1 MRHNE
6 RAASAPWIRTR
17 LRTAPGAATALA
29 VLVLVTAFLAAAFP
43 RAVDAYESK
52 GLRHD
57 ILTADAGRS
66 TLEVA
71 RPQPGLEL
79 PQAQRDA
86 EVRGP
91 ELARIGAGLLKTLP
105 APLRADAS
113 SVAYGVRTTKPAVAN
128 EPWLPRPEA
137 VPPQFSY
144 VAQSGLKEHAT
155 LASGAWPTTPR
166 EVTSDSREVQGAVT
180 EETAAEL
187 KVKVGATIELL
198 TAAQEPITVTITGIV
213 APRDPRGSYWS
224 ADPLLRTPSL
234 VPDPTS
240 PFPVHF
246 WTGTVLLAEDAGP
259 ALLSTAAEP
268 VLFWRIPPDPTGLTG
283 PDAARLTSVIASLE
297 SGPGLLKVREVA
309 GGTAMVATG
318 LGHIVEANARMRD
331 AISPVIAVAALGI
344 GSVAAVVLLM
354 TGALIAARRRSELA
368 LMRSRGGSLR
378 GIGGRLLAETAV
390 TVLPASALGLL
401 LAVLA
406 VGEGRWWPG
415 ALAAAGVGLLVCVA
429 LPVRTTLQHIRPTLH
444 GAREDMVSARPS
456 RRRTVAE
463 LTLLVL
469 AVGAVTALRRRGTSA
484 EGGTD
489 LLVSAAPVL
498 VALIAAL
505 VLVRLYPLPLRL
517 AARPMARLRG
527 AIGFLSLARAGRSS
541 AGGALPLLALLL
553 ALATAAFG
561 GSVIAGIGDARDDA
575 ALASVGAD
583 ARVSGASERA
593 TLPDTLVRTVSDLDG
608 VRNAAPIRVEY
619 GVALPEAVAGDGGTD
634 AGGDGDG
641 DGAGSDRAGTGTGT
655 GNGSAVGSGDVRAA
669 ALVGV
674 DPASYAELAR
684 ATGLPAFPAAPL
696 KATGASASLPEGTKS
711 ESGPERV
718 LPAIASPAVAARLG
732 KEPQAVDTLSGN
744 FKVQVVGTASRVAS
758 VSTTNF
764 LIVNSAAL
772 EQKAPTTLLLTGAP
786 DPGKLHA
793 AVEAGGK
800 EYAVQLRSEERARY
814 VSTPMQAGA
823 ERIYLAAVAA
833 GAGYALLAVLLS
845 LLQTAPERRTLLARL
860 RTMGLTPGQGR
871 RLLAFEATPQAL
883 LAAGGGLFTG
893 WATIALLSP
902 GVDLVPL
909 ALAGVAGSDTS
920 PVVLRTDLW
929 SLGLP
934 AAGVVA
940 LAAAVAG
947 VQAWWA
953 SRRGSITELRAG
965 DSR

>member
-1 MRHNE
+1 MSDGK

-17 LRTAPGAATALA
+17 LRTAPGAAVALA

-57 ILTADAGRS
+57 IRRADAGRS
-66 TLEVA
+66 ALEIA

-79 PQAQRDA
+79 PQAQREA
-86 EVRGP
+86 GVRSP
-91 ELARIGAGLLKTLP
+91 ELKRVGGALVKALP
-105 APLRADAS
+105 APLRADMS
-113 SVAYGVRTTKPAVAN
+113 SVAYGLRTTKPVLAT
-128 EPWLPRPEA
+128 EPWLPRPDT
-137 VPPQFSY
+137 VPPQLSY
-144 VAQSGLKEHAT
+144 TAQTGLKEHAR
-155 LASGAWPTTPR
+155 LVEGAWPTTPDA
-166 EVTSDSREVQGAVT
+166 VTAASRAVRGAVT
-180 EETAAEL
+180 EETAAAL
-187 KVKVGATIELL
+187 NMKVGSTLELP
-198 TAAQEPITVTITGIV
+198 TAAGGSLKVTITGIV

-224 ADPLLRTPSL
+224 ADPLVRTPSL
-234 VPDPTS
+234 IPDPTS
-240 PFPVHF
+240 RFPQNY

-259 ALLSTAAEP
+259 ALLATATEP
-268 VLFWRIPPDPTGLTG
+268 AVFWRIPPDPSALTG
-283 PDAARLTSVIASLE
+283 PDGDRLTSVIASLE
-297 SGPGLLKVREVA
+297 SGPGLLKVRAIA
-309 GGTAMVATG
+309 GDTAAVLTG
-318 LGHIVEANARMRD
+318 LGHIVRDNARMRD

-344 GSVAAVVLLM
+344 GSVAAVVLVM
-354 TGALIAARRRSELA
+354 TGALIAARRKAELA

-378 GIGGRLLAETAV
+378 GIGGRLLAETSV

-406 VGEGRWWPG
+406 VGEGRWWPA

-429 LPVRTTLQHIRPTLH
+429 LPLRTTLQHIRPTLH
-444 GAREDMVSARPS
+444 GAREDMVSAKPS

-469 AVGAVTALRRRGTSA
+469 AVGAVTALRRRGTSG
-484 EGGTD
+484 GGTD
-489 LLVSAAPVL
+489 VLVSGAPVL

-575 ALASVGAD
+575 ALTAVGAD
-583 ARVSGASERA
+583 ARVSGKSERA
-593 TLPDTLVRTVSDLDG
+593 TLPDELVRTVRDLDG
-608 VRNAAPIRVEY
+608 VRSAAPLRIEF
-619 GVALPEAVAGDGGTD
+619 GVTMPETAAAAGDADGSGTGDRVTD
-634 AGGDGDG
+634 AGSGADTGGGDAA
-641 DGAGSDRAGTGTGT
+641 GARAMTM
-655 GNGSAVGSGDVRAA
+655 
-669 ALVGV
+669 VGV
-674 DPASYAELAR
+674 DPASYTRLAR
-684 ATGLPAFPAAPL
+684 TTGLPDFPSGLL
-696 KATGASASLPEGTKS
+696 KATGPSAPLPKGAQ
-711 ESGPERV
+711 SGPERV
-718 LPAIASPAVAARLG
+718 LPVIASPAVAARLG
-732 KEPQAVDTLSGN
+732 KEAHAVDTLSGD
-744 FKVQVVGTASRVAS
+744 FKVQVVGTVGRVAS
-758 VSTTNF
+758 LASTNF
-764 LIVNSAAL
+764 LIVNSASL
-772 EQKAPTTLLLTGAP
+772 EERAPTTLLLTGAP
-786 DPGKLHA
+786 DPGKLRA
-793 AVEAGGK
+793 AADGNGE
-800 EYAVQLRSEERARY
+800 EFAVQLRSEERARY

-845 LLQTAPERRTLLARL
+845 LLQTAPERKTLLARL
-860 RTMGLTPGQGR
+860 RTMGLTTGQGR

-883 LAAGGGLFTG
+883 LAAGGGLLTG
-893 WATIALLSP
+893 WATIVLLSP
-902 GVDLVPL
+902 GIDLVPL

-920 PVVLRTDLW
+920 PVTLRADLW
-929 SLGLP
+929 SLALP

>member
-1 MRHNE
+1 MSDGK

-17 LRTAPGAATALA
+17 LRTAPGAAVALA

-43 RAVDAYESK
+43 RAVDAYETE

-57 ILTADAGRS
+57 IRRADAGRS
-66 TLEVA
+66 TVEVA

-79 PQAQRDA
+79 PREQREA
-86 EVRGP
+86 AVRTP
-91 ELARIGAGLLKTLP
+91 ELTRVGGALVKALP
-105 APLRADAS
+105 APLRADTS
-113 SVAYGVRTTKPAVAN
+113 SVAYGVRTTKPVVAT
-128 EPWLPRPEA
+128 EPWLPRPDT
-137 VPPQFSY
+137 VPPQLSY
-144 VAQSGLKEHAT
+144 TAQTGLKKHAR
-155 LASGAWPTTPR
+155 LVSGAWPTTPA
-166 EVTSDSREVQGAVT
+166 EVTSASRAVRGTVT
-180 EETAAEL
+180 EETAAAL
-187 KVKVGATIELL
+187 NMKVGATLELP
-198 TAAQEPITVTITGIV
+198 TAVGDPLKVTITGIV

-224 ADPLLRTPSL
+224 ADPLVRTPSL
-234 VPDPTS
+234 IPDPTS
-240 PFPVHF
+240 RFPQNY

-259 ALLSTAAEP
+259 ALLSTATEP
-268 VLFWRIPPDPTGLTG
+268 ALFWRLPPDASALTG
-283 PDAARLTSVIASLE
+283 PDGARLASVIASLE
-297 SGPGLLKVREVA
+297 SGPGLLEVRAIA
-309 GGTAMVATG
+309 GDTAVLLTG

-344 GSVAAVVLLM
+344 GSVAAVVLVM
-354 TGALIAARRRSELA
+354 TGALIAARRRAELA

-378 GIGGRLLAETAV
+378 GIGGRLLAETSV

-406 VGEGRWWPG
+406 VGEGRWWPA

-429 LPVRTTLQHIRPTLH
+429 LPLRTTLQHIRPTLH

-469 AVGAVTALRRRGTSA
+469 AVGAVAALRRRGTSG
-484 EGGTD
+484 GGTD
-489 LLVSAAPVL
+489 LLVSGAPVL

-575 ALASVGAD
+575 ALTAVGAD
-583 ARVSGASERA
+583 ARVSGTGERA
-593 TLPDTLVRTVSDLDG
+593 TLPDELVRTVSDLEG
-608 VRNAAPIRVEY
+608 VRSAAPLRIEF
-619 GVALPEAVAGDGGTD
+619 GVTMPETAAGDGGGTD
-634 AGGDGDG
+634 GRVTDTDT
-641 DGAGSDRAGTGTGT
+641 GADAGTGGGGT
-655 GNGSAVGSGDVRAA
+655 AGARAIA
-669 ALVGV
+669 MVGV
-674 DPASYAELAR
+674 DPASYTRLAR
-684 ATGLPAFPAAPL
+684 TTGLPGFPSGLL
-696 KATGASASLPEGTKS
+696 KATGPSAPLPEGATS
-711 ESGPERV
+711 APERV
-718 LPAIASPAVAARLG
+718 LPVIASPAVAARLG
-732 KEPQAVDTLSGN
+732 KEQHAVDTLSGN
-744 FKVQVVGTASRVAS
+744 FTIQVVGTVDRVAS
-758 VSTTNF
+758 LASTNF
-764 LIVNSAAL
+764 LIVNSASL
-772 EQKAPTTLLLTGAP
+772 EQRAPTTLLLTGAP
-786 DPGKLHA
+786 DSAKLRA
-793 AVEAGGK
+793 AADRNGEEFV
-800 EYAVQLRSEERARY
+800 VQLRSEERARY
-814 VSTPMQAGA
+814 VNTPMQAGA

-845 LLQTAPERRTLLARL
+845 LLQTAPERKTLLARL
-860 RTMGLTPGQGR
+860 RTMGLTTGQGR

-893 WATIALLSP
+893 WATIVLLSP
-902 GVDLVPL
+902 GIDLVPL

-920 PVVLRTDLW
+920 PVTLRADLW
-929 SLGLP
+929 SLALP

>member
-1 MRHNE
+1 MRHND
-6 RAASAPWIRTR
+6 RAATAPWIRTR
-17 LRTAPGAATALA
+17 LRTAPGAAAALA

-43 RAVDAYESK
+43 RAVDAYETK

-86 EVRGP
+86 EARSP
-91 ELARIGAGLLKTLP
+91 ELARVGADLLKALP
-105 APLRADAS
+105 APLHADTS
-113 SVAYGVRTTKPAVAN
+113 SVAYGVRTTKPTLAD
-128 EPWLPRPEA
+128 EPWLPRPDA
-137 VPPQFSY
+137 LPPRLSY
-144 VAQSGLKEHAT
+144 VAQSGLKKHAT
-155 LASGAWPTTPR
+155 LASGAWPTTPQ

-187 KVKVGATIELL
+187 KVKVGATVELL

-234 VPDPTS
+234 VPDPES
-240 PFPVHF
+240 PWPVYY
-246 WTGTVLLAEDAGP
+246 WAGTVLLAEDAGP

-268 VLFWRIPPDPTGLTG
+268 VLFWRIPPDPAGLTG
-283 PDAARLTSVIASLE
+283 PDGARLTSVIASLE
-297 SGPGLLKVREVA
+297 SGPGLLKVRETA
-309 GGTAMVATG
+309 GDTAVFATG

-354 TGALIAARRRSELA
+354 TGALIGARRRSELA

-401 LAVLA
+401 LAVLF

-429 LPVRTTLQHIRPTLH
+429 LPLRTTLQHIRPTLH

-463 LTLLVL
+463 LTMLML
-469 AVGAVTALRRRGTSA
+469 AVGAVTALRRRGTSS

-517 AARPMARLRG
+517 ATRPMARLRG

-583 ARVSGASERA
+583 ARISGVSERA
-593 TLPDTLVRTVSDLDG
+593 TLPDDLVRTVRDLDG
-608 VRNAAPIRVEY
+608 VRGAAPLRIEHS
-619 GVALPEAVAGDGGTD
+619 VALPEAMAGDGG
-634 AGGDGDG
+634 ANG
-641 DGAGSDRAGTGTGT
+641 DGAGTDDAGTDTSTGTGS
-655 GNGSAVGSGDVRAA
+655 GSAEDVGAA

-674 DPASYAELAR
+674 DPARYAELSR
-684 ATGLPAFPAAPL
+684 ATGLPAFPAALL
-696 KATGASASLPEGTKS
+696 KATGPSAPLPEGTK
-711 ESGPERV
+711 SGPERV

-732 KEPQAVDTLSGN
+732 KEPHAIDTLSGN
-744 FKVQVVGTASRVAS
+744 FKVQVVGTVPRVAS

-772 EQKAPTTLLLTGAP
+772 EQKTPTTLLLTGAP

-793 AVEAGGK
+793 AVEGSGK
-800 EYAVQLRSEERARY
+800 EYAVHLRSEERARY
-814 VSTPMQAGA
+814 VNTPMQAGA

-860 RTMGLTPGQGR
+860 RTMGLTTGQGR

-920 PVVLRTDLW
+920 PVMLRTDLW

>member
-1 MRHNE
+1 MRHND

-17 LRTAPGAATALA
+17 LSTAPGAATALT

-43 RAVDAYESK
+43 RAVDAYEAK

-57 ILTADAGRS
+57 ILTEDAGRS

-86 EVRGP
+86 EARSP
-91 ELARIGAGLLKTLP
+91 ELARIGSGLLKALP
-105 APLRADAS
+105 APLRADTS
-113 SVAYGVRTTKPAVAN
+113 SVAYGVRTSKPAVAT

-137 VPPQFSY
+137 VPPQLSY

-155 LASGAWPTTPR
+155 LASGAWPTTPQ
-166 EVTSDSREVQGAVT
+166 EVTSDSRAVQGAVT

-187 KVKVGATIELL
+187 NVKVGATIALL

-234 VPDPTS
+234 VLDTAS
-240 PFPVHF
+240 PFPVHY
-246 WTGTVLLAEDAGP
+246 WTGTVLLAEDSGP

-268 VLFWRIPPDPTGLTG
+268 VLFWRIPPDPAGLTG
-283 PDAARLTSVIASLE
+283 PDGARLASVIASLE
-297 SGPGLLKVREVA
+297 SGPGLLKVREIA
-309 GGTAMVATG
+309 GDTAVFATG
-318 LGHIVEANARMRD
+318 LGHIVEANTRMRD

-354 TGALIAARRRSELA
+354 TGALLAGRRKAELA

-401 LAVLA
+401 LATLV
-406 VGEGRWWPG
+406 VGEGRFWPG

-429 LPVRTTLQHIRPTLH
+429 LPLRTTLQHIRPTLH

-484 EGGTD
+484 GGGTD

-505 VLVRLYPLPLRL
+505 VLVRIYPLPLRL
-517 AARPMARLRG
+517 ATRPVARLRG

-583 ARVSGASERA
+583 ARISGASERA
-593 TLPDTLVRTVSDLDG
+593 TLPDELVRTVRDLDG
-608 VRNAAPIRVEY
+608 VRGAAPVRVEY
-619 GVALPEAVAGDGGTD
+619 SVNMPEAVAGGG
-634 AGGDGDG
+634 ANG
-641 DGAGSDRAGTGTGT
+641 DGAGTGSGS
-655 GNGSAVGSGDVRAA
+655 GSGSADDAKVA

-684 ATGLPAFPAAPL
+684 ATGLPAFPAARL
-696 KATGASASLPEGTKS
+696 KATGSSAPLPEGAET
-711 ESGPERV
+711 GPDRV

-732 KEPQAVDTLSGN
+732 KEPRAIATLSGD
-744 FKVQVVGTASRVAS
+744 FQVQVVGTVSRVAS
-758 VSTTNF
+758 VSPTDF
-764 LIVNSAAL
+764 LVVNSAAL
-772 EQKAPTTLLLTGAP
+772 EQKAPTTLLLTGTP
-786 DPGKLHA
+786 DPGKLRA
-793 AVEAGGK
+793 AVAGTDK

-814 VSTPMQAGA
+814 VNTPMQAGA

-845 LLQTAPERRTLLARL
+845 LLQTAPERKTLLARL
-860 RTMGLTPGQGR
+860 RTMGLTTGQGR
-871 RLLAFEATPQAL
+871 KLLAFEATPQAL

-893 WATIALLSP
+893 WATIVLLSP
-902 GVDLVPL
+902 GIDLVPL

-920 PVVLRTDLW
+920 PVLLRTDLW
-929 SLGLP
+929 SLALP

>member
-1 MRHNE
+1 MSNDK

-43 RAVDAYESK
+43 RAVDAYETK

-57 ILTADAGRS
+57 IATADAGRS
-66 TLEVA
+66 TVEIA

-79 PQAQRDA
+79 PQEQREA
-86 EVRGP
+86 ETRSP
-91 ELARIGAGLLKTLP
+91 ELTRVGEALLKALP

-113 SVAYGVRTTKPAVAN
+113 SVAYGVRTTKPSVAT
-128 EPWLPRPEA
+128 EPWLPKPDA
-137 VPPQFSY
+137 VPPKLTY
-144 VAQSGLKEHAT
+144 VAQSGLKDHAT
-155 LASGAWPTTPR
+155 LASGAWPTASGG
-166 EVTSDSREVQGAVT
+166 VTADSRAVQGAVT

-187 KVKVGATIELL
+187 KVKVGATITLP

-213 APRDPRGSYWS
+213 APRDPKGSYWS
-224 ADPLLRTPSL
+224 ADPLLRSPSL
-234 VPDPTS
+234 VPDPGS
-240 PFPVHF
+240 SFPVNF
-246 WTGTVLLAEDAGP
+246 WTGTVLLAEDTGP
-259 ALLSTAAEP
+259 VLLSTAAEP
-268 VLFWRIPPDPTGLTG
+268 VVFWRIPPDPTGLTG
-283 PDAARLTSVIASLE
+283 PDGSRLTSVIASLE
-297 SGPGLLKVREVA
+297 SGPGLLEVRRIA
-309 GGTAMVATG
+309 GGTAVVGTG
-318 LGHIVEANARMRD
+318 LGTVVEANARMRD

-354 TGALIAARRRSELA
+354 TGALIAARRRDELA

-401 LAVLA
+401 LAVLL

-456 RRRTVAE
+456 CRRTVAE

-469 AVGAVTALRRRGTSA
+469 AVGAVTALRRRGTSTG
-484 EGGTD
+484 GGTD

-517 AARPMARLRG
+517 ATRPMARLRG

-583 ARVSGASERA
+583 ARVSGMGDRV
-593 TLPDTLVRTVSDLDG
+593 TLPDELVRTVSGLDG
-608 VRNAAPIRVEY
+608 VRDAAPVRVEY
-619 GVALPEAVAGDGGTD
+619 SVAMPEAAAGDDAGTRTGTD
-634 AGGDGDG
+634 TAAD
-641 DGAGSDRAGTGTGT
+641 AGTAGDDAADTGDAAT
-655 GNGSAVGSGDVRAA
+655 A

-674 DPASYAELAR
+674 EPASYARLAR
-684 ATGLPAFPAAPL
+684 THGLPAFPAARL
-696 KATGASASLPEGTKS
+696 RATGPSAPLPEGT
-711 ESGPERV
+711 EAGPERI

-732 KEPQAVDTLSGN
+732 KEPRAVRTLSGD
-744 FKVQVVGTASRVAS
+744 FQVQVVGTTAQIAA
-758 VSTTNF
+758 VSSTDF
-764 LIVNSAAL
+764 LIVNAASL
-772 EQKAPTTLLLTGAP
+772 EQKAPTTLLLAGAP
-786 DPGKLHA
+786 DPGKLRA
-793 AVEAGGK
+793 AVDENGK
-800 EYAVQLRSEERARY
+800 KFVVQLRSEERARY
-814 VSTPMQAGA
+814 VNTPMQAGA

-845 LLQTAPERRTLLARL
+845 LLQTAPERKTLLARL
-860 RTMGLTPGQGR
+860 RTMGLTTAQGR

-909 ALAGVAGSDTS
+909 ALAGVAGSDTG
-920 PVVLRTDLW
+920 PVALRTDLW

>member
-1 MRHNE
+1 MSDDKRPAE
-6 RAASAPWIRTR
+6 APWIRTR
-17 LRTAPGAATALA
+17 LRTAPGAASALA

-43 RAVDAYESK
+43 RAVDAYETK

-57 ILTADAGRS
+57 ILTAAASRS
-66 TLEVA
+66 VVEVS

-79 PQAQRDA
+79 PQGQREA
-86 EVRGP
+86 EMRSPV
-91 ELARIGAGLLKTLP
+91 LARIGAGLLKALP
-105 APLRADAS
+105 APLRADTA
-113 SVAYGVRTTKPAVAN
+113 SVAYGVRTTKPAVAT

-137 VPPQFSY
+137 LPPKLTY
-144 VAQSGLKEHAT
+144 AAQSGLKEHAT

-166 EVTSDSREVQGAVT
+166 QVTSGTRAVQGAVT

-187 KVKVGATIELL
+187 KVKVGATITLL

-234 VPDPTS
+234 VLDPAS
-240 PFPVHF
+240 PFPQHY

-259 ALLSTAAEP
+259 VLLSTAAEP
-268 VLFWRIPPDPTGLTG
+268 VLYWRIPPDPAALTG
-283 PDAARLTSVIASLE
+283 PDGARLTSVIASLE
-297 SGPGLLKVREVA
+297 SGPGLLKVREIA
-309 GGTAMVATG
+309 DGTAVVSTG
-318 LGHIVEANARMRD
+318 LGHIVEANGRMRD
-331 AISPVIAVAALGI
+331 AIGPVIAVAALGI

-354 TGALIAARRRSELA
+354 TGALIAGRRRAELA

-401 LAVLA
+401 LATVL

-429 LPVRTTLQHIRPTLH
+429 LPLRTTLQHIRPVL
-444 GAREDMVSARPS
+444 GAPREDMVSARPS
-456 RRRTVAE
+456 RRRTVVE
-463 LTLLVL
+463 LTLVVL
-469 AVGAVTALRRRGTSA
+469 AAGAVTALRRRGTAA
-484 EGGTD
+484 EGGAD

-505 VLVRLYPLPLRL
+505 VLVRLHPLPLRL
-517 AARPMARLRG
+517 AARPVARLRG

-575 ALASVGAD
+575 ALAAVGAD
-583 ARVSGASERA
+583 ARVSGVSERT
-593 TLPDTLVRTVSDLDG
+593 TLPDGLVRTVSRLEG
-608 VRNAAPIRVEY
+608 VRDAAPVRIEY
-619 GVALPEAVAGDGGTD
+619 GVALPEAAPGGAGATGPDGDDGTETGSGAVSGTD
-634 AGGDGDG
+634 
-641 DGAGSDRAGTGTGT
+641 TGTAT
-655 GNGSAVGSGDVRAA
+655 DSRTA

-674 DPASYAELAR
+674 DPLSYARAAR
-684 ATGLPAFPAAPL
+684 AAGLPDLPADRL
-696 KATGASASLPEGTKS
+696 RFTGATARPVEEGEGGS
-711 ESGPERV
+711 EQV
-718 LPAIASPAVAARLG
+718 LPAIASPGVAARLG
-732 KEPQAVDTLSGN
+732 KEPRAIKTLSGN
-744 FKVQVVGTASRVAS
+744 FAVRVVGTTERAAAVP
-758 VSTTNF
+758 STDF
-764 LIVNSAAL
+764 LIVNAASL
-772 EQKAPTTLLLTGAP
+772 EQGAPTTLLLAGAP
-786 DPGKLHA
+786 EAGKLRA
-793 AVEAGGK
+793 AVAESGE
-800 EYAVQLRSEERARY
+800 EYAVKLRSEERARY
-814 VSTPMQAGA
+814 VDTPMQAGA

-845 LLQTAPERRTLLARL
+845 LLQTAPERKTLLARL
-860 RTMGLTPGQGR
+860 RTMGLTTAQGR

-893 WATIALLSP
+893 WATIVLLSP
-902 GVDLVPL
+902 GIDLVPL

-920 PVVLRTDLW
+920 PVTLRTDLW

-940 LAAAVAG
+940 LTAAVAG

>member
-1 MRHNE
+1 MSDGK

-17 LRTAPGAATALA
+17 LRTAPGAAVALA

-43 RAVDAYESK
+43 RAVDAYETK

-57 ILTADAGRS
+57 IRLADAGRS
-66 TLEVA
+66 TVEVS

-79 PQAQRDA
+79 PRDQRETA
-86 EVRGP
+86 VRST
-91 ELARIGAGLLKTLP
+91 ELKRVGGALVKALP
-105 APLRADAS
+105 APLRADTS
-113 SVAYGVRTTKPAVAN
+113 SVAYGVRTTKPVLAT
-128 EPWLPRPEA
+128 EPWLPRPDT
-137 VPPQFSY
+137 VPPQLSY
-144 VAQSGLKEHAT
+144 TAQTGLKKHAR
-155 LASGAWPTTPR
+155 LVSGAWPATPD
-166 EVTSDSREVQGAVT
+166 EVTSASRAVQGTVT
-180 EETAAEL
+180 EETAAALNMKTGSVLEL
-187 KVKVGATIELL
+187 PTAVGGPLA
-198 TAAQEPITVTITGIV
+198 VTITGIV
-213 APRDPRGSYWS
+213 APLDPGGSYWS
-224 ADPLLRTPSL
+224 ADPLVRTPSL
-234 VPDPTS
+234 IPDPTS
-240 PFPVHF
+240 RFPQNY

-259 ALLSTAAEP
+259 ALLATASEP
-268 VLFWRIPPDPTGLTG
+268 SLFWRIPPDVTALTG
-283 PDAARLTSVIASLE
+283 PDGPRLMSVVDSLE
-297 SGPGLLKVREVA
+297 SGPGLLKVREIA
-309 GGTAMVATG
+309 GGTAVVLTE
-318 LGHIVEANARMRD
+318 LGHIVKDNARMRD

-344 GSVAAVVLLM
+344 GSVAAVVLVM
-354 TGALIAARRRSELA
+354 TGALIAARRKAELA

-401 LAVLA
+401 LAVLV

-415 ALAAAGVGLLVCVA
+415 ALAAAAVGLLVCVA
-429 LPVRTTLQHIRPTLH
+429 LPLRTTLQHIRPALH
-444 GAREDMVSARPS
+444 GAREDMVSAKPS

-469 AVGAVTALRRRGTSA
+469 AVGAVTALRRRGTA
-484 EGGTD
+484 GGGTD

-575 ALASVGAD
+575 ALAAVGAD
-583 ARVSGASERA
+583 ARVSGRSERA
-593 TLPDTLVRTVSDLDG
+593 TLPDELVRTVGDLDG
-608 VRNAAPIRVEY
+608 VRSAAPLRIEF
-619 GVALPEAVAGDGGTD
+619 GVAMPETAAGGGGTD
-634 AGGDGDG
+634 
-641 DGAGSDRAGTGTGT
+641 TGTGADT
-655 GNGSAVGSGDVRAA
+655 GGGDAAGARATTM
-669 ALVGV
+669 VGV
-674 DPASYAELAR
+674 DPASYTRLAR
-684 ATGLPAFPAAPL
+684 TTGLPVFPSGLL
-696 KATGASASLPEGTKS
+696 KATGPSAPLPEGA

-718 LPAIASPAVAARLG
+718 LPVIASPAVAARLG
-732 KEPQAVDTLSGN
+732 KEAHAVDTLSGN
-744 FKVQVVGTASRVAS
+744 FKVQVVGTVERVAS
-758 VSTTNF
+758 LASTNF
-764 LIVNSAAL
+764 LIVNSASL
-772 EQKAPTTLLLTGAP
+772 EQRAPTTLLLTGAP
-786 DPGKLHA
+786 DPGELRA
-793 AVEAGGK
+793 AADGNGK
-800 EYAVQLRSEERARY
+800 EFVVQLRSEERARY
-814 VSTPMQAGA
+814 VNTPMQAGA

-845 LLQTAPERRTLLARL
+845 LLQTAPERKTLLARL
-860 RTMGLTPGQGR
+860 RTMGLTTGQGR

-893 WATIALLSP
+893 WATIVLLSP
-902 GVDLVPL
+902 GIDLVPL

-920 PVVLRTDLW
+920 PVTLRADLW
-929 SLGLP
+929 SLALP

>member
-1 MRHNE
+1 MSDGN
-6 RAASAPWIRTR
+6 RAANAPWIRTR
-17 LRTAPGAATALA
+17 LRTAPGAAVALA

-43 RAVDAYESK
+43 RAVDAYETK

-57 ILTADAGRS
+57 IRTADAGRGAV
-66 TLEVA
+66 EVS

-79 PQAQRDA
+79 PREQRDA

-91 ELARIGAGLLKTLP
+91 ELKRVGGALLKALP
-105 APLRADAS
+105 APLRADTP
-113 SVAYGVRTTKPAVAN
+113 SVAHGIRTMKPVLST
-128 EPWLPRPEA
+128 EPWLPRPDT
-137 VPPQFSY
+137 VPPQLSY
-144 VAQSGLKEHAT
+144 TAQTGLKEHAT
-155 LASGAWPTTPR
+155 LVSGAWPTTPA
-166 EVTSDSREVQGAVT
+166 EVTSHSRAVQGAVT
-180 EETAAEL
+180 QETAAAL
-187 KVKVGATIELL
+187 KVKVGATLKL
-198 TAAQEPITVTITGIV
+198 PTATRGPLTVTVTGIV

-224 ADPLLRTPSL
+224 AEPLLRTPSL
-234 VPDPTS
+234 VPDPAS
-240 PFPVHF
+240 PFPQNY

-259 ALLSTAAEP
+259 ALLSTATEP
-268 VLFWRIPPDPTGLTG
+268 TLFWRIPPDASALTG
-283 PDAARLTSVIASLE
+283 PDGARLTSVIASLE
-297 SGPGLLKVREVA
+297 SGPGLLKVREIA
-309 GGTAMVATG
+309 GGTAVVATG

-331 AISPVIAVAALGI
+331 AIGPVIAVAALGI
-344 GSVAAVVLLM
+344 GSVAAVVLVM
-354 TGALIAARRRSELA
+354 TGALIAARRKAELA

-401 LAVLA
+401 LAVLL

-429 LPVRTTLQHIRPTLH
+429 LPLRTTLQHVRPALH

-469 AVGAVTALRRRGTSA
+469 AVGAVTALRRRGTST
-484 EGGTD
+484 GDGTD

-561 GSVIAGIGDARDDA
+561 GSVVAGIGDARDDA
-575 ALASVGAD
+575 ALTAVGAD
-583 ARVSGASERA
+583 ARISGRSERA
-593 TLPDTLVRTVSDLDG
+593 TLPGELDRSVRDLDG
-608 VRNAAPIRVEY
+608 VRSAASVRIEY
-619 GVALPEAVAGDGGTD
+619 GVALPEGAAGDGGADVT
-634 AGGDGDG
+634 
-641 DGAGSDRAGTGTGT
+641 GSDAGTGTG
-655 GNGSAVGSGDVRAA
+655 GGDAEDAGGSGGARTA

-674 DPASYAELAR
+674 DPASYTRLARTTGLPDFPVGRLR
-684 ATGLPAFPAAPL
+684 ATGSSAP
-696 KATGASASLPEGTKS
+696 LPEGAK
-711 ESGPERV
+711 SGPERV

-732 KEPQAVDTLSGN
+732 GEPHAVDTLSGD
-744 FKVQVVGTASRVAS
+744 FKVRIVGTLSRVAS
-758 VSTTNF
+758 LASTNF
-764 LIVNSAAL
+764 LIVNSASL
-772 EQKAPTTLLLTGAP
+772 EQKTPTTLLLTGTP
-786 DPGKLHA
+786 DPGELRA
-793 AVEAGGK
+793 AVGGAGK
-800 EYAVQLRSEERARY
+800 EFVVQLRSEERARY
-814 VSTPMQAGA
+814 VNTPMQAGA

-860 RTMGLTPGQGR
+860 RTMGLTTGQGR

-883 LAAGGGLFTG
+883 LAAGGGLLTG

-902 GVDLVPL
+902 GIDLVPL
-909 ALAGVAGSDTS
+909 ALAGVAGADTS
-920 PVVLRTDLW
+920 PVTLRTDLW

>member
-1 MRHNE
+1 MRHND
-6 RAASAPWIRTR
+6 RAVSAPWIRTR
-17 LRTAPGAATALA
+17 LRTAPGAATALT

-43 RAVDAYESK
+43 RAVDAYEAK

-57 ILTADAGRS
+57 ILTEDAGRS

-79 PQAQRDA
+79 PQARRDA
-86 EVRGP
+86 EARSP
-91 ELARIGAGLLKTLP
+91 ELARIGSGLLKALP
-105 APLRADAS
+105 APLRADTS
-113 SVAYGVRTTKPAVAN
+113 SVAYGVRTSKPAVAT

-137 VPPQFSY
+137 VPPQLSY

-166 EVTSDSREVQGAVT
+166 EVTSDSRAVQGAVT

-187 KVKVGATIELL
+187 NVKVGATIALL

-213 APRDPRGSYWS
+213 APRDPHGSYWS

-234 VPDPTS
+234 VLDTTS
-240 PFPVHF
+240 PFPVHY
-246 WTGTVLLAEDAGP
+246 WTGTVLLAEDSGP

-268 VLFWRIPPDPTGLTG
+268 VLFWRIPPDPAGLTG
-283 PDAARLTSVIASLE
+283 PDGARLASVIASLE
-297 SGPGLLKVREVA
+297 SGPGLLKVREIA
-309 GGTAMVATG
+309 GDTAVFATG
-318 LGHIVEANARMRD
+318 LGHIVEANTRMRD

-354 TGALIAARRRSELA
+354 TGALLAGRRKAELA

-401 LAVLA
+401 LATLA
-406 VGEGRWWPG
+406 VGEGRFWPG
-415 ALAAAGVGLLVCVA
+415 ALAAVGVGLLVCVA
-429 LPVRTTLQHIRPTLH
+429 LPLRTTLQHIRPTLH

-469 AVGAVTALRRRGTSA
+469 AVGAVAALRRRGTSA

-517 AARPMARLRG
+517 ATRPVARLRG

-583 ARVSGASERA
+583 ARISGASERA
-593 TLPDTLVRTVSDLDG
+593 TLPDELVRTVRDLDG
-608 VRNAAPIRVEY
+608 VRGAAPVRVEY
-619 GVALPEAVAGDGGTD
+619 SVNMPEAVAGGG
-634 AGGDGDG
+634 GGANG
-641 DGAGSDRAGTGTGT
+641 DGAGTGSGS
-655 GNGSAVGSGDVRAA
+655 GSADDAKVA

-684 ATGLPAFPAAPL
+684 ATGLPAFPAARL
-696 KATGASASLPEGTKS
+696 KATGSSAPLPEGS
-711 ESGPERV
+711 ETGPGRV

-732 KEPQAVDTLSGN
+732 KEPRAIATLSGD
-744 FKVQVVGTASRVAS
+744 FQVQVVGTVSRVAS
-758 VSTTNF
+758 VSPTDF
-764 LIVNSAAL
+764 LVVNSAAL
-772 EQKAPTTLLLTGAP
+772 EQKAPTTLLLTGTP
-786 DPGKLHA
+786 DPGKLRA
-793 AVEAGGK
+793 AVAGTGK

-814 VSTPMQAGA
+814 VNTPMQAGA

-845 LLQTAPERRTLLARL
+845 LLQTAPERKTLLARL
-860 RTMGLTPGQGR
+860 RTMGLTTGQGR
-871 RLLAFEATPQAL
+871 KLLAFEATPQAL

-893 WATIALLSP
+893 WATIVLLSP
-902 GVDLVPL
+902 GIDLVPL

-920 PVVLRTDLW
+920 PVLLRTDLW
-929 SLGLP
+929 SLALP

>member
-1 MRHNE
+1 MRHND

-17 LRTAPGAATALA
+17 LRTAPGAATALT

-43 RAVDAYESK
+43 RAVDAYEAK

-57 ILTADAGRS
+57 ILTEDAGRT

-86 EVRGP
+86 EARSP
-91 ELARIGAGLLKTLP
+91 ELARIGSGLLKALP
-105 APLRADAS
+105 APLRADTS
-113 SVAYGVRTTKPAVAN
+113 SIAYGVRTSKPAVAT

-137 VPPQFSY
+137 VPPQLSY

-155 LASGAWPTTPR
+155 LASGAWPTTPQ
-166 EVTSDSREVQGAVT
+166 EVTSDSRAVQGAVT

-187 KVKVGATIELL
+187 NVKVGATIALL

-234 VPDPTS
+234 VLDTTS
-240 PFPVHF
+240 PFPVHY
-246 WTGTVLLAEDAGP
+246 WTGTVLLAEDSGP

-268 VLFWRIPPDPTGLTG
+268 VLFWRIPPDPAGLTG
-283 PDAARLTSVIASLE
+283 PDGARLTSVIASLE
-297 SGPGLLKVREVA
+297 SGPGLLKVREIA
-309 GGTAMVATG
+309 GDTAVFATG

-354 TGALIAARRRSELA
+354 TGALLAGRRKAELA

-401 LAVLA
+401 LATLA
-406 VGEGRWWPG
+406 VGEGRFWPG

-429 LPVRTTLQHIRPTLH
+429 LPLRTTLQHIRPTLH

-489 LLVSAAPVL
+489 LLVSGAPVL

-517 AARPMARLRG
+517 ATRPVARLRG

-583 ARVSGASERA
+583 ARISGASERA
-593 TLPDTLVRTVSDLDG
+593 TLPDELVRTVRDLDG
-608 VRNAAPIRVEY
+608 VRGAAPVRVEY
-619 GVALPEAVAGDGGTD
+619 SVNMPEAVAGDGG
-634 AGGDGDG
+634 ASGGD
-641 DGAGSDRAGTGTGT
+641 AGTGTHTGS
-655 GNGSAVGSGDVRAA
+655 GNGNADDAKVA

-684 ATGLPAFPAAPL
+684 ATGLPAFPAARL
-696 KATGASASLPEGTKS
+696 KATGSSAPLPEGAKT
-711 ESGPERV
+711 GPDRV

-732 KEPQAVDTLSGN
+732 KEPRAIATLSGD
-744 FKVQVVGTASRVAS
+744 FEVQVVGTVSRVAS
-758 VSTTNF
+758 VSPTDF
-764 LIVNSAAL
+764 LVVNSAAL

-786 DPGKLHA
+786 DPGKLRA
-793 AVEAGGK
+793 AVEASGK

-814 VSTPMQAGA
+814 VNTPMQAGA

-845 LLQTAPERRTLLARL
+845 LLQSAPERKTLLARL
-860 RTMGLTPGQGR
+860 RTMGLTTGQGR
-871 RLLAFEATPQAL
+871 KLLAFEATPQAL

-902 GVDLVPL
+902 GIDLVPL

-920 PVVLRTDLW
+920 PVLLRTDLW
-929 SLGLP
+929 SLALP

>member
-1 MRHNE
+1 MSDGK

-17 LRTAPGAATALA
+17 LRTAPGAAVALA

-43 RAVDAYESK
+43 RAVDAYETK

-57 ILTADAGRS
+57 IRLADAGRS
-66 TLEVA
+66 AVEVS

-79 PQAQRDA
+79 PREQREA
-86 EVRGP
+86 GVRVP
-91 ELARIGAGLLKTLP
+91 ELKRVGGALVKALP
-105 APLRADAS
+105 APLRADTS
-113 SVAYGVRTTKPAVAN
+113 SVAYGVRTTKPVVAT
-128 EPWLPRPEA
+128 EPWLPRPDT
-137 VPPQFSY
+137 VPPQLSY
-144 VAQSGLKEHAT
+144 TAQTGLKKHAR
-155 LASGAWPTTPR
+155 LVSGAWPTTPA
-166 EVTSDSREVQGAVT
+166 EVTSTSRAVQGTVT
-180 EETAAEL
+180 EETAAAL
-187 KVKVGATIELL
+187 NMKVGATLELP
-198 TAAQEPITVTITGIV
+198 TAVGGPLTVTITGIV

-224 ADPLLRTPSL
+224 ADPLVRTPSL

-240 PFPVHF
+240 RFPQNY

-259 ALLSTAAEP
+259 ALLSTATEP
-268 VLFWRIPPDPTGLTG
+268 SLFWRIPPDASALTG
-283 PDAARLTSVIASLE
+283 PDGARLTSVVDSLE
-297 SGPGLLKVREVA
+297 SGPGLLKVRAIA
-309 GGTAMVATG
+309 GDTAAVLTG

-344 GSVAAVVLLM
+344 GSVAAVVLVM
-354 TGALIAARRRSELA
+354 TGALIAARRTAELA
-368 LMRSRGGSLR
+368 LMRSRGGSLC
-378 GIGGRLLAETAV
+378 GIGGRLLAETSV

-406 VGEGRWWPG
+406 VGEGRWWPA
-415 ALAAAGVGLLVCVA
+415 ALAASGVGLLVCVA
-429 LPVRTTLQHIRPTLH
+429 LPLRTTLQHIRPTLH

-469 AVGAVTALRRRGTSA
+469 AVGAVTALRRRGTA
-484 EGGTD
+484 AGGGTD
-489 LLVSAAPVL
+489 LLVSGAPVL

-575 ALASVGAD
+575 ALAAVGAD
-583 ARVSGASERA
+583 ARVSGKSERA
-593 TLPDTLVRTVSDLDG
+593 TLPDELVRTVRDLDG
-608 VRNAAPIRVEY
+608 VRSAAPLRIEF
-619 GVALPEAVAGDGGTD
+619 GVTMPETAAAAGGADGSGTD
-634 AGGDGDG
+634 DRGTDTGSGVDTGGGDAA
-641 DGAGSDRAGTGTGT
+641 GA
-655 GNGSAVGSGDVRAA
+655 SGVRAMTM
-669 ALVGV
+669 VGV
-674 DPASYAELAR
+674 DPASYTRLAR
-684 ATGLPAFPAAPL
+684 TTGLPDFPSGLL
-696 KATGASASLPEGTKS
+696 KATGPSAPLPEGAK
-711 ESGPERV
+711 SGPERV
-718 LPAIASPAVAARLG
+718 LPVIASPAVAARLG
-732 KEPQAVDTLSGN
+732 KEAHAVDTLSGD
-744 FKVQVVGTASRVAS
+744 FKVQVVGTVERVAS
-758 VSTTNF
+758 LASSNF
-764 LIVNSAAL
+764 LIVNSASL
-772 EQKAPTTLLLTGAP
+772 EQRAPTTLLLTGAP
-786 DPGKLHA
+786 DPGKLRA
-793 AVEAGGK
+793 AADGNGEELV
-800 EYAVQLRSEERARY
+800 VQLRSEERARY
-814 VSTPMQAGA
+814 VNTPMQAGA

-845 LLQTAPERRTLLARL
+845 LLQTAPERKTLLARL
-860 RTMGLTPGQGR
+860 RTMGLTTGQGR

-883 LAAGGGLFTG
+883 LAAGGGLLTG
-893 WATIALLSP
+893 WATIVLLSP
-902 GVDLVPL
+902 GIDLVPL

-920 PVVLRTDLW
+920 PVTLRADLW
-929 SLGLP
+929 SLALP

>member
-1 MRHNE
+1 MSDGK

-17 LRTAPGAATALA
+17 LRTAPGAAVALA

-43 RAVDAYESK
+43 RAVDAYETE

-57 ILTADAGRS
+57 IRRADAGRS
-66 TLEVA
+66 TVEVA

-79 PQAQRDA
+79 PREQREA
-86 EVRGP
+86 VVRTP
-91 ELARIGAGLLKTLP
+91 ELTRVGGALVKALP
-105 APLRADAS
+105 APLRADTS
-113 SVAYGVRTTKPAVAN
+113 SVAYGVRTTKPVVAT
-128 EPWLPRPEA
+128 EPWLPRPDT
-137 VPPQFSY
+137 VPPQLSY
-144 VAQSGLKEHAT
+144 TAQTGLKKHAR
-155 LASGAWPTTPR
+155 LVSGAWPTTPA
-166 EVTSDSREVQGAVT
+166 EVTSASRAVRGTVT
-180 EETAAEL
+180 EETAAAL
-187 KVKVGATIELL
+187 NMKVGATLELP
-198 TAAQEPITVTITGIV
+198 TAVGDPLKVTITGIV

-224 ADPLLRTPSL
+224 ADPLVRTPSL
-234 VPDPTS
+234 IPDPTS
-240 PFPVHF
+240 RFPQNY

-259 ALLSTAAEP
+259 ALLSTATEP
-268 VLFWRIPPDPTGLTG
+268 ALFWRLPPDASALTG
-283 PDAARLTSVIASLE
+283 PDGARLASVIASLE
-297 SGPGLLKVREVA
+297 SGPGLLEVRAIA
-309 GGTAMVATG
+309 GDTAVLLTG

-344 GSVAAVVLLM
+344 GSVAAVVLVM
-354 TGALIAARRRSELA
+354 TGALIAARRRAELA

-378 GIGGRLLAETAV
+378 GIGGRLLAETSV

-406 VGEGRWWPG
+406 VGEGRWWPA

-429 LPVRTTLQHIRPTLH
+429 LPLRTTLQHIRPTLH

-469 AVGAVTALRRRGTSA
+469 AVGAVAALRRRGTSG
-484 EGGTD
+484 GGTD
-489 LLVSAAPVL
+489 LLVSGAPVL

-575 ALASVGAD
+575 ALTAVGAD
-583 ARVSGASERA
+583 ARVSGKGERA
-593 TLPDTLVRTVSDLDG
+593 TLPDELVRTVSDLEG
-608 VRNAAPIRVEY
+608 VRSAAPLRIEF
-619 GVALPEAVAGDGGTD
+619 GVTMPETAAGDGGGTD
-634 AGGDGDG
+634 GRVTDT
-641 DGAGSDRAGTGTGT
+641 GADAGTGGGGT
-655 GNGSAVGSGDVRAA
+655 AGASGARAIA
-669 ALVGV
+669 MVGV
-674 DPASYAELAR
+674 DPASYTRLAR
-684 ATGLPAFPAAPL
+684 TTGLPDFPSGLL
-696 KATGASASLPEGTKS
+696 KATGPSAPLPEGATS
-711 ESGPERV
+711 APERV
-718 LPAIASPAVAARLG
+718 LPVIASPAVAARLG
-732 KEPQAVDTLSGN
+732 KEQHAVDTLSGN
-744 FKVQVVGTASRVAS
+744 FTIQVVGTVDRVAS
-758 VSTTNF
+758 LASTNF
-764 LIVNSAAL
+764 LIVNSASL
-772 EQKAPTTLLLTGAP
+772 EQRAPTTLLLTGAP
-786 DPGKLHA
+786 DPAKLRA
-793 AVEAGGK
+793 AADRNGEEFV
-800 EYAVQLRSEERARY
+800 VQLRSEERARY
-814 VSTPMQAGA
+814 VNTPMQAGA

-845 LLQTAPERRTLLARL
+845 LLQTAPERKTLLARL
-860 RTMGLTPGQGR
+860 RTMGLTTGQGR

-893 WATIALLSP
+893 WATIVLLSP
-902 GVDLVPL
+902 GIDLVPL

-920 PVVLRTDLW
+920 PVTLRADLW
-929 SLGLP
+929 SLALP

>member
-1 MRHNE
+1 MSDGK

-17 LRTAPGAATALA
+17 LRTAPGAAVALA

-43 RAVDAYESK
+43 RAVDAYETK

-57 ILTADAGRS
+57 IRLADAGRS
-66 TLEVA
+66 AVEVS

-79 PQAQRDA
+79 PREQRDA
-86 EVRGP
+86 EARSP
-91 ELARIGAGLLKTLP
+91 ELTRVGGALLKALP
-105 APLRADAS
+105 APLRADPS
-113 SVAYGVRTTKPAVAN
+113 SVAYGIRTMKPVLAT
-128 EPWLPRPEA
+128 EPWLPRPDT
-137 VPPQFSY
+137 VPPQLSY
-144 VAQSGLKEHAT
+144 TAQTGLKKHAR
-155 LASGAWPTTPR
+155 LVSGAWPTTPDA
-166 EVTSDSREVQGAVT
+166 VTSTSRAVQGAVT
-180 EETAAEL
+180 EETAAAL
-187 KVKVGATIELL
+187 HMKVGSTLQL
-198 TAAQEPITVTITGIV
+198 PTAVGGPLTVTVTGIV

-224 ADPLLRTPSL
+224 ADPLVRTPSL
-234 VPDPTS
+234 VPDPAS
-240 PFPVHF
+240 PFPQNY

-259 ALLSTAAEP
+259 ALLDTATEP
-268 VLFWRIPPDPTGLTG
+268 SLFWRFPPDASELTG
-283 PDAARLTSVIASLE
+283 PDGSRLTSVVDSLE
-297 SGPGLLKVREVA
+297 SGPGLLKVREIA
-309 GGTAMVATG
+309 GDTAEVLTG
-318 LGHIVEANARMRD
+318 LGHIVQGNARMRD

-344 GSVAAVVLLM
+344 GSVAAVVLVM
-354 TGALIAARRRSELA
+354 TGALIAARRKAELA

-406 VGEGRWWPG
+406 VGEGRWWPAAG
-415 ALAAAGVGLLVCVA
+415 AAAGVGLLVCVA
-429 LPVRTTLQHIRPTLH
+429 LPLRTTLQHIRPTLH

-469 AVGAVTALRRRGTSA
+469 AVGAVTALRRRGTSG
-484 EGGTD
+484 GGTD

-583 ARVSGASERA
+583 ARVSGKSERA
-593 TLPDTLVRTVSDLDG
+593 TLPDGLVRTVRDLDG
-608 VRNAAPIRVEY
+608 VRSAAPLRVEF
-619 GVALPEAVAGDGGTD
+619 GVTMPETAADDARADGSGTD
-634 AGGDGDG
+634 TGADTGGGDAA
-641 DGAGSDRAGTGTGT
+641 GASGARAM
-655 GNGSAVGSGDVRAA
+655 AM
-669 ALVGV
+669 VGV
-674 DPASYAELAR
+674 DPASYTRLAR
-684 ATGLPAFPAAPL
+684 ATGLPDFPSGL
-696 KATGASASLPEGTKS
+696 LTATGPSAPLPEGAK
-711 ESGPERV
+711 SGPERV
-718 LPAIASPAVAARLG
+718 LPVIASPAVAARLG
-732 KEPQAVDTLSGN
+732 REQHAVDTLSGD
-744 FKVQVVGTASRVAS
+744 FKVQVVGTVERVAS
-758 VSTTNF
+758 LASTNF
-764 LIVNSAAL
+764 LIVNSASL
-772 EQKAPTTLLLTGAP
+772 EERAPTTLLLTGAP
-786 DPGKLHA
+786 DPGELRA
-793 AVEAGGK
+793 AADGNGG
-800 EYAVQLRSEERARY
+800 EFVVRLRSEERARY
-814 VSTPMQAGA
+814 VNTPMQAGA
-823 ERIYLAAVAA
+823 GRIYLAAVAA

-845 LLQTAPERRTLLARL
+845 LLQTAPERKTLLARL
-860 RTMGLTPGQGR
+860 RTMGLTTGQGR

-883 LAAGGGLFTG
+883 LAAGGGLLTG
-893 WATIALLSP
+893 WATIVLLSP
-902 GVDLVPL
+902 GIDLVPL

-920 PVVLRTDLW
+920 PVTLRADLW
-929 SLGLP
+929 SLALP

>member
-1 MRHNE
+1 MSDGK

-17 LRTAPGAATALA
+17 LRTAPGAAVALA

-43 RAVDAYESK
+43 RAVDAYETE

-57 ILTADAGRS
+57 IRGADAGRS
-66 TLEVA
+66 TVEVA

-79 PQAQRDA
+79 PQEQREA
-86 EVRGP
+86 EARSP
-91 ELARIGAGLLKTLP
+91 ELTRVGKALLKALP
-105 APLRADAS
+105 APLRADTS
-113 SVAYGVRTTKPAVAN
+113 SLAYGVRTTKPVVAN

-137 VPPQFSY
+137 KPPRLTY
-144 VAQSGLKEHAT
+144 AAQSGLKNHAT
-155 LASGAWPTTPR
+155 LSSGTWPATPGG
-166 EVTSDSREVQGAVT
+166 VTADSRAVQGAVT
-180 EETAAEL
+180 EETAARL
-187 KVKVGATIELL
+187 KVKVGATLAL
-198 TAAQEPITVTITGIV
+198 PTAAQEPITVTITGIV
-213 APRDPRGSYWS
+213 APRDPQGSYWS
-224 ADPLLRTPSL
+224 TDPLLRSPSL
-234 VPDPTS
+234 VPDPTD

-259 ALLSTAAEP
+259 VLLSTAAEP
-268 VLFWRIPPDPTGLTG
+268 VLFWRIPPDPSALTG
-283 PDAARLTSVIASLE
+283 PDGARLTSAIASLE
-297 SGPGLLKVREVA
+297 SGPGLLKVRAIA
-309 GGTAMVATG
+309 GDTAAVFTG
-318 LGHIVEANARMRD
+318 LGHIVRDNVRMRD

-344 GSVAAVVLLM
+344 GSVAAVVLVM
-354 TGALIAARRRSELA
+354 TGALIAARRKAELA

-378 GIGGRLLAETAV
+378 GIGGRLLAETSV

-406 VGEGRWWPG
+406 VGEGRWWQA

-429 LPVRTTLQHIRPTLH
+429 LPLRTTLQHIRPTLH

-469 AVGAVTALRRRGTSA
+469 AVAAVTALRRRGTDG
-484 EGGTD
+484 GGTD
-489 LLVSAAPVL
+489 VLVSGAPVL

-575 ALASVGAD
+575 ALTAVGAD
-583 ARVSGASERA
+583 ARVSGKSERT
-593 TLPDTLVRTVSDLDG
+593 TLPDELVRAVRDLDG
-608 VRNAAPIRVEY
+608 VRSAAPLRIEF
-619 GVALPEAVAGDGGTD
+619 GVTMPETAAAAGDADGIGTGD
-634 AGGDGDG
+634 RVTDTGSGADTGGGDAA
-641 DGAGSDRAGTGTGT
+641 GARATTM
-655 GNGSAVGSGDVRAA
+655 
-669 ALVGV
+669 VGV
-674 DPASYAELAR
+674 DPASYTRLAR
-684 ATGLPAFPAAPL
+684 TTGLPDFPSGLL
-696 KATGASASLPEGTKS
+696 KATGPSAPLPKGT

-718 LPAIASPAVAARLG
+718 LPVIASPAVAARLG
-732 KEPQAVDTLSGN
+732 EEQHAIDTLSGN
-744 FKVQVVGTASRVAS
+744 FKVQVVGTVERVAS
-758 VSTTNF
+758 LASTNF
-764 LIVNSAAL
+764 LIVNSASL
-772 EQKAPTTLLLTGAP
+772 EERAPTTLLLTGAP
-786 DPGKLHA
+786 DPGKLRA
-793 AVEAGGK
+793 AADGNGEEFV
-800 EYAVQLRSEERARY
+800 VQLRSEERARY
-814 VSTPMQAGA
+814 VNTPMQAGA

-845 LLQTAPERRTLLARL
+845 LLQTAPERKTLLARL
-860 RTMGLTPGQGR
+860 RTMGLTTGQGR

-883 LAAGGGLFTG
+883 LAAGGGLLTG
-893 WATIALLSP
+893 WATIVLLSP
-902 GVDLVPL
+902 GIDLVPL

-920 PVVLRTDLW
+920 PVTLRADLW
-929 SLGLP
+929 SLALP

>member
-1 MRHNE
+1 MRHNN

-17 LRTAPGAATALA
+17 LRTAPGAAAALA

-43 RAVDAYESK
+43 RAVDAYETK

-66 TLEVA
+66 TVEIA

-79 PQAQRDA
+79 PQDQREA
-86 EVRGP
+86 EARSP
-91 ELARIGAGLLKTLP
+91 ELTRVGTALLKALP
-105 APLRADAS
+105 APLHADAS
-113 SVAYGVRTTKPAVAN
+113 SVAFGVRTTKPAVAT
-128 EPWLPRPEA
+128 EPWLARPEA
-137 VPPQFSY
+137 VPPRLTY
-144 VAQSGLKEHAT
+144 VAQSGLKDHAT
-155 LASGAWPTTPR
+155 LASGAWPAAPGG
-166 EVTSDSREVQGAVT
+166 VTADSRAVQGAVT

-187 KVKVGATIELL
+187 KVKVGATITLL

-213 APRDPRGSYWS
+213 APRDPQGSYWS
-224 ADPLLRTPSL
+224 TDPLLRTPSL
-234 VPDPTS
+234 VPDPTD
-240 PFPVHF
+240 PLPVHF

-259 ALLSTAAEP
+259 VLLSTAAEP
-268 VLFWRIPPDPTGLTG
+268 ALFWRIPPDPTRLTG
-283 PDAARLTSVIASLE
+283 PDGARLTSVINSLE
-297 SGPGLLKVREVA
+297 SGPGLLKVRGIA
-309 GGTAMVATG
+309 GDTAMVSTG
-318 LGHIVEANARMRD
+318 LGHIVESNARMRD

-354 TGALIAARRRSELA
+354 TSALIAARRRAELA

-401 LAVLA
+401 LAVLL

-415 ALAAAGVGLLVCVA
+415 ALAAAGVGLLVCLA

-484 EGGTD
+484 GGGTD

-575 ALASVGAD
+575 ALATVGAD
-583 ARVSGASERA
+583 ARISGMSERA
-593 TLPDTLVRTVSDLDG
+593 TLPDKLVRAAGDLDG
-608 VRNAAPIRVEY
+608 VRDAAPVRVEY
-619 GVALPEAVAGDGGTD
+619 GVALPEAVAGDGGARDPGPDD
-634 AGGDGDG
+634 AGTDTDT
-641 DGAGSDRAGTGTGT
+641 GAGAGG
-655 GNGSAVGSGDVRAA
+655 GNAEGADAA
-669 ALVGV
+669 TLVGV
-674 DPASYAELAR
+674 EPASYARLAR
-684 ATGLPAFPAAPL
+684 THGLPAFPAARL
-696 KATGASASLPEGTKS
+696 KATGSSAPLPEGAKA
-711 ESGPERV
+711 GPERI

-732 KEPQAVDTLSGN
+732 KEPHAIRTLSGD
-744 FKVQVVGTASRVAS
+744 FQVQVVGTTARAAA
-758 VSTTNF
+758 VSPTNF
-764 LIVNSAAL
+764 LIVNAASL
-772 EQKAPTTLLLTGAP
+772 EQKAPTTLLLAGAP
-786 DPGKLHA
+786 DPGKIRA
-793 AVEAGGK
+793 AADENGK
-800 EYAVQLRSEERARY
+800 KFVVQLRSEERARY
-814 VSTPMQAGA
+814 VNTPMQAGA

-845 LLQTAPERRTLLARL
+845 LLQTAPERKTLLARL
-860 RTMGLTPGQGR
+860 RTMGLTTAQGR

-909 ALAGVAGSDTS
+909 ALAGVEGSDTG
-920 PVVLRTDLW
+920 PVALRTDLW

>member
-1 MRHNE
+1 MSDGK

-17 LRTAPGAATALA
+17 LRTAPGAAVALA

-43 RAVDAYESK
+43 RAVDAYETR

-57 ILTADAGRS
+57 IRLADAGRS
-66 TLEVA
+66 AVEVS

-79 PQAQRDA
+79 PREQR
-86 EVRGP
+86 EVGVRTP
-91 ELARIGAGLLKTLP
+91 ELRRIGGVLGKALP
-105 APLRADAS
+105 APLRADMS
-113 SVAYGVRTTKPAVAN
+113 SVAFGVRTLKPVLAT
-128 EPWLPRPEA
+128 EPWLPRPDT
-137 VPPQFSY
+137 VPPQLSY
-144 VAQSGLKEHAT
+144 TAQTGLKEHAQ
-155 LASGAWPTTPR
+155 LVEGAWPTTPA
-166 EVTSDSREVQGAVT
+166 EVTSTSRAVRGAVT
-180 EETAAEL
+180 EETAAAL
-187 KVKVGATIELL
+187 NMKVGSTLRL
-198 TAAQEPITVTITGIV
+198 PTAVGGPLTVTVTGIV
-213 APRDPRGSYWS
+213 APRDPGGSYWS
-224 ADPLLRTPSL
+224 ADPLVRTPSL
-234 VPDPTS
+234 IPDPAS
-240 PFPVHF
+240 PFPQNY

-259 ALLSTAAEP
+259 ALLATATEP
-268 VLFWRIPPDPTGLTG
+268 SLFWRFPPDASALTG
-283 PDAARLTSVIASLE
+283 PDGARLTAVVNSLE
-297 SGPGLLKVREVA
+297 SGPGLLKVRAIAGDTAEVL
-309 GGTAMVATG
+309 TG
-318 LGHIVEANARMRD
+318 LGHIVQANARMRD

-344 GSVAAVVLLM
+344 GSVAAVVLVM
-354 TGALIAARRRSELA
+354 TGALIAARRKAELA

-378 GIGGRLLAETAV
+378 GISGRLLAETAV
-390 TVLPASALGLL
+390 TVVPASALGLL

-406 VGEGRWWPG
+406 VGEGRWWPA
-415 ALAAAGVGLLVCVA
+415 ALAATGVGLLVCVA
-429 LPVRTTLQHIRPTLH
+429 LPLRTTLQHIRPTLH

-469 AVGAVTALRRRGTSA
+469 AVGAVTALRRRGTSG
-484 EGGTD
+484 GGTD
-489 LLVSAAPVL
+489 LLVSGAPVL

-575 ALASVGAD
+575 ALTTVGAD
-583 ARVSGASERA
+583 ARVSGKSERA
-593 TLPDTLVRTVSDLDG
+593 TLPDELVRTVRDLDG
-608 VRNAAPIRVEY
+608 VRNAAPMRVEF
-619 GVALPEAVAGDGGTD
+619 GVAMPETAAGDGGAGSGPDDSGTD
-634 AGGDGDG
+634 TGADSGGGGDAA
-641 DGAGSDRAGTGTGT
+641 GARATTM
-655 GNGSAVGSGDVRAA
+655 
-669 ALVGV
+669 VGV
-674 DPASYAELAR
+674 DPASYTRLAR
-684 ATGLPAFPAAPL
+684 TTGLPDFPSGLL
-696 KATGASASLPEGTKS
+696 KATGPSAPLSEGA

-718 LPAIASPAVAARLG
+718 LPVIASPAVAARLG
-732 KEPQAVDTLSGN
+732 KEQHAVDTLSGN
-744 FKVQVVGTASRVAS
+744 FKVQVVGTVERVAS
-758 VSTTNF
+758 LASTNF
-764 LIVNSAAL
+764 LIVNSASL
-772 EQKAPTTLLLTGAP
+772 EQRAPTTLLLTGAP
-786 DPGKLHA
+786 DPGKLRA
-793 AVEAGGK
+793 AADGNGEEFV
-800 EYAVQLRSEERARY
+800 VQLRSEERARY
-814 VSTPMQAGA
+814 VNTPMQAGA

-860 RTMGLTPGQGR
+860 RTMGLTTGQGR

-883 LAAGGGLFTG
+883 LAAGGGLLTG
-893 WATIALLSP
+893 WATIVLLSP
-902 GVDLVPL
+902 GIDLVPL

-920 PVVLRTDLW
+920 PVTLRADLW
-929 SLGLP
+929 SLALP

>member
-1 MRHNE
+1 MSDGK

-17 LRTAPGAATALA
+17 LRTAPGAAVALA

-43 RAVDAYESK
+43 RAVDAYETE

-57 ILTADAGRS
+57 IRRADAGRS
-66 TLEVA
+66 TVEVA

-79 PQAQRDA
+79 PREQREA
-86 EVRGP
+86 AVRTP
-91 ELARIGAGLLKTLP
+91 ELTRVGGALVKALP
-105 APLRADAS
+105 APLRADTS
-113 SVAYGVRTTKPAVAN
+113 SVAYGVRTTKPVVAT
-128 EPWLPRPEA
+128 EPWLPRPDT
-137 VPPQFSY
+137 VPPQLSY
-144 VAQSGLKEHAT
+144 TAQTGLKKHAR
-155 LASGAWPTTPR
+155 LVSGAWPTTPA
-166 EVTSDSREVQGAVT
+166 EVTSVSRAVRGTVT
-180 EETAAEL
+180 EETAAAL
-187 KVKVGATIELL
+187 NMKVGATLELP
-198 TAAQEPITVTITGIV
+198 TAVGDPLKVTITGIV

-224 ADPLLRTPSL
+224 ADPLVRTPSL
-234 VPDPTS
+234 IPDPTS
-240 PFPVHF
+240 RFPQNY

-259 ALLSTAAEP
+259 ALLSTATEP
-268 VLFWRIPPDPTGLTG
+268 ALFWRLPPDASALTG
-283 PDAARLTSVIASLE
+283 PDGARLASVIASLE
-297 SGPGLLKVREVA
+297 SGPGLLEVRAIA
-309 GGTAMVATG
+309 GDTAVLLTG

-344 GSVAAVVLLM
+344 GSVAAVVLVM
-354 TGALIAARRRSELA
+354 TGALIAARRRAELA

-378 GIGGRLLAETAV
+378 GIGGRLLAETSV

-406 VGEGRWWPG
+406 VGEGRWWPA

-429 LPVRTTLQHIRPTLH
+429 LPLRTTLQHIRPTLH
-444 GAREDMVSARPS
+444 GVREDMVSARPS

-469 AVGAVTALRRRGTSA
+469 AVGAVAALRRRGTSG
-484 EGGTD
+484 GGTD
-489 LLVSAAPVL
+489 LLVSGAPVL

-575 ALASVGAD
+575 ALTAVGAD
-583 ARVSGASERA
+583 ARVSGKGERA
-593 TLPDTLVRTVSDLDG
+593 TLPDELVRTVSDLEG
-608 VRNAAPIRVEY
+608 VRSAAPLRIEF
-619 GVALPEAVAGDGGTD
+619 GVTMPETAAGDGGGTD
-634 AGGDGDG
+634 GRVTDT
-641 DGAGSDRAGTGTGT
+641 GADAGTGGGGT
-655 GNGSAVGSGDVRAA
+655 AGASGARAIA
-669 ALVGV
+669 MVGV
-674 DPASYAELAR
+674 DPASYTRLAR
-684 ATGLPAFPAAPL
+684 TTGLPDFPSGLL
-696 KATGASASLPEGTKS
+696 KATGPSAPLPEGATS
-711 ESGPERV
+711 APERV
-718 LPAIASPAVAARLG
+718 LPVIASPAVAARLG
-732 KEPQAVDTLSGN
+732 KEQHAVDTLSGN
-744 FKVQVVGTASRVAS
+744 FTIQVVGTVDRVAS
-758 VSTTNF
+758 LASTNF
-764 LIVNSAAL
+764 LIVNSASL
-772 EQKAPTTLLLTGAP
+772 EQRAPTTLLLTGAP
-786 DPGKLHA
+786 DPAKLRA
-793 AVEAGGK
+793 AADRNGEEFV
-800 EYAVQLRSEERARY
+800 VQLRSEERARY
-814 VSTPMQAGA
+814 VNTPMQAGA

-845 LLQTAPERRTLLARL
+845 LLQTAPERKTLLARL
-860 RTMGLTPGQGR
+860 RTMGLTTGQGR

-893 WATIALLSP
+893 WATIVLLSP
-902 GVDLVPL
+902 GIDLVPL

-920 PVVLRTDLW
+920 PVTLRADLW
-929 SLGLP
+929 SLALP

>member
-1 MRHNE
+1 MSDGK

-17 LRTAPGAATALA
+17 LRTAPGAAVALA

-43 RAVDAYESK
+43 RAVDAYETK

-57 ILTADAGRS
+57 IRLADAGRS
-66 TLEVA
+66 AVEVS

-79 PQAQRDA
+79 PREQRDA
-86 EVRGP
+86 EARSP
-91 ELARIGAGLLKTLP
+91 ELTRVGGALLKALP
-105 APLRADAS
+105 APLRADPS
-113 SVAYGVRTTKPAVAN
+113 SVAYGIRTMKPVLAT
-128 EPWLPRPEA
+128 EPWLPRPDT
-137 VPPQFSY
+137 VPPQLSY
-144 VAQSGLKEHAT
+144 TAQTGLKKHAR
-155 LASGAWPTTPR
+155 LVSGAWPTTPDA
-166 EVTSDSREVQGAVT
+166 VTSTSRAVQGAVT
-180 EETAAEL
+180 EETAAAL
-187 KVKVGATIELL
+187 RMKVGSTLQL
-198 TAAQEPITVTITGIV
+198 PTAVGGPLTVTVTGIV

-224 ADPLLRTPSL
+224 ADPLVRTPSL
-234 VPDPTS
+234 VPDPAS
-240 PFPVHF
+240 PFPQNY

-259 ALLSTAAEP
+259 ALLDTATEP
-268 VLFWRIPPDPTGLTG
+268 SLFWRFPPDASELTG
-283 PDAARLTSVIASLE
+283 PDGSRLTSVVDSLE
-297 SGPGLLKVREVA
+297 SGPGLLKVRAIAGDTAEVL
-309 GGTAMVATG
+309 TG
-318 LGHIVEANARMRD
+318 LGHIVQGNARMRD

-344 GSVAAVVLLM
+344 GSVAAVVLVM
-354 TGALIAARRRSELA
+354 TGALIAARRKAELA

-406 VGEGRWWPG
+406 VGEGRWWPAAG
-415 ALAAAGVGLLVCVA
+415 AAAGVGLLVCVA
-429 LPVRTTLQHIRPTLH
+429 LPLRTTLQHIRPTLH

-469 AVGAVTALRRRGTSA
+469 AVGAVTALRRRGTSG
-484 EGGTD
+484 GGTD

-583 ARVSGASERA
+583 ARVSGKSERA
-593 TLPDTLVRTVSDLDG
+593 TLPDALVRTVRDLDG
-608 VRNAAPIRVEY
+608 VRSAAPLRVEF
-619 GVALPEAVAGDGGTD
+619 GVTMPETAADDARADGSGTD
-634 AGGDGDG
+634 TGADTGGGDAA
-641 DGAGSDRAGTGTGT
+641 GASGARAM
-655 GNGSAVGSGDVRAA
+655 AM
-669 ALVGV
+669 VGV
-674 DPASYAELAR
+674 DPASYTRLAR
-684 ATGLPAFPAAPL
+684 ATGLPDFPSGL
-696 KATGASASLPEGTKS
+696 LTATGPSAPLPEGAK
-711 ESGPERV
+711 SGPERV
-718 LPAIASPAVAARLG
+718 LPVIASPAVAARLG
-732 KEPQAVDTLSGN
+732 REQHAVDTLSGD
-744 FKVQVVGTASRVAS
+744 FKVQVVGTVERVAS
-758 VSTTNF
+758 LASTNF
-764 LIVNSAAL
+764 LIVNSASL
-772 EQKAPTTLLLTGAP
+772 EERAPTTLLLTGAP
-786 DPGKLHA
+786 DPGELRA
-793 AVEAGGK
+793 AADGNGG
-800 EYAVQLRSEERARY
+800 EFVVRLRSEERARY
-814 VSTPMQAGA
+814 VNTPMQAGA
-823 ERIYLAAVAA
+823 GRIYLAAVAA

-845 LLQTAPERRTLLARL
+845 LLQTAPERKTLLARL
-860 RTMGLTPGQGR
+860 RTMGLTTGQGR

-883 LAAGGGLFTG
+883 LAAGGGLLTG
-893 WATIALLSP
+893 WATIVLLSP
-902 GVDLVPL
+902 GIDLVPL

-920 PVVLRTDLW
+920 PVTLRADLW
-929 SLGLP
+929 SLALP

>member
-1 MRHNE
+1 MRHND

-43 RAVDAYESK
+43 RAVDAYETK

-86 EVRGP
+86 EARSP
-91 ELARIGAGLLKTLP
+91 ELARIGSGLLKALP
-105 APLRADAS
+105 APLRADTS
-113 SVAYGVRTTKPAVAN
+113 SVAYGVRTSKPAVAN
-128 EPWLPRPEA
+128 EPWLARPEA
-137 VPPQFSY
+137 VPPQLTY
-144 VAQSGLKEHAT
+144 VAQTGLKEHAT
-155 LASGAWPTTPR
+155 LASGAWPTTPQ

-187 KVKVGATIELL
+187 KVKVGATITLL
-198 TAAQEPITVTITGIV
+198 TAAQDPITVTITGIV
-213 APRDPRGSYWS
+213 APRDPQGSYWS

-234 VPDPTS
+234 IVDPTS
-240 PFPVHF
+240 PFPVHY
-246 WTGTVLLAEDAGP
+246 WTGTVLLAEDTGP

-268 VLFWRIPPDPTGLTG
+268 VLFWRIPPDPAGLTG
-283 PDAARLTSVIASLE
+283 PDDARLTSVIASLE
-297 SGPGLLKVREVA
+297 SGPGLLKVREIA
-309 GGTAMVATG
+309 GDTAVFATG

-354 TGALIAARRRSELA
+354 TGALIAGRRKAELA

-401 LAVLA
+401 LATLA
-406 VGEGRWWPG
+406 VGEARWWPG

-429 LPVRTTLQHIRPTLH
+429 LPLRTTLQHIRPTLH

-469 AVGAVTALRRRGTSA
+469 AVGAVAALRRRGTSA

-517 AARPMARLRG
+517 ATRPVARLRG

-583 ARVSGASERA
+583 ARISGASERT
-593 TLPDTLVRTVSDLDG
+593 TLPDELVRTVRDLDG
-608 VRNAAPIRVEY
+608 VRGAAPVRVEY
-619 GVALPEAVAGDGGTD
+619 SVNMPESVAGDGGADGDD
-634 AGGDGDG
+634 AGT
-641 DGAGSDRAGTGTGT
+641 STGTGS
-655 GNGSAVGSGDVRAA
+655 GGSADDAKVA
-669 ALVGV
+669 ALVGI

-684 ATGLPAFPAAPL
+684 ATGLPAFPAARL
-696 KATGASASLPEGTKS
+696 KATGSSAPLPEGA
-711 ESGPERV
+711 EAGPDRV

-732 KEPQAVDTLSGN
+732 KEPRAIETLSGD
-744 FKVQVVGTASRVAS
+744 FEVQVVGTVPRVAS
-758 VSTTNF
+758 VSPTDF
-764 LIVNSAAL
+764 LVVNSAAL

-786 DPGKLHA
+786 DPGKLRA
-793 AVEAGGK
+793 AVEGSGK

-814 VSTPMQAGA
+814 VNTPMQAGA

-845 LLQTAPERRTLLARL
+845 LLQTAPERKTLLARL
-860 RTMGLTPGQGR
+860 RTMGLTTGQGR
-871 RLLAFEATPQAL
+871 KLLAFEATPQAL

-893 WATIALLSP
+893 WATIVLLSP
-902 GVDLVPL
+902 GIDLVPL

-920 PVVLRTDLW
+920 PVLLRTDLW
-929 SLGLP
+929 SLALP

>member
-1 MRHNE
+1 MRHNN
-6 RAASAPWIRTR
+6 RAATAPWIRTR

-43 RAVDAYESK
+43 RAVDAYETK

-57 ILTADAGRS
+57 IRS
-66 TLEVA
+66 AAPSRSVMEVA

-79 PQAQRDA
+79 PQAQREA
-86 EVRGP
+86 EARSP
-91 ELARIGAGLLKTLP
+91 ELARVGAGLLKVLP
-105 APLRADAS
+105 APLRADTS
-113 SVAYGVRTTKPAVAN
+113 SVAYGVRTTKPAVAS
-128 EPWLPRPEA
+128 EPWLPRPDA
-137 VPPQFSY
+137 IPPRLTY
-144 VAQSGLKEHAT
+144 VAQSGLKDHAT

-166 EVTSDSREVQGAVT
+166 EVTSDTRAVQGAVT

-187 KVKVGATIELL
+187 KVKVGATVELL

-224 ADPLLRTPSL
+224 ADPLLRSPSL
-234 VPDPTS
+234 VPDPGA
-240 PFPVHF
+240 PFPVYY
-246 WTGTVLLAEDAGP
+246 WTGTVLLAEDTGP
-259 ALLSTAAEP
+259 ALLSTATEP
-268 VLFWRIPPDPTGLTG
+268 ALFWRIPPDPAGLTG
-283 PDAARLTSVIASLE
+283 PDGARLTSVIASLE
-297 SGPGLLKVREVA
+297 SGPGLLKVR
-309 GGTAMVATG
+309 GTAGDTAVFATG

-354 TGALIAARRRSELA
+354 TGALIGARRRGELA

-390 TVLPASALGLL
+390 TVLPATALGLL
-401 LAVLA
+401 LAVLT
-406 VGEGRWWPG
+406 VGDGRWWPG

-429 LPVRTTLQHIRPTLH
+429 LPLRTTLQHVRPTLH

-469 AVGAVTALRRRGTSA
+469 AVGAVTALRRRGTSSD
-484 EGGTD
+484 GGTD

-575 ALASVGAD
+575 ALAAVGAD
-583 ARVSGASERA
+583 ARISGVSERT
-593 TLPDTLVRTVSDLDG
+593 TLPDELVRTVRELDG
-608 VRNAAPIRVEY
+608 VRAVAPLRVEHS
-619 GVALPEAVAGDGGTD
+619 VALPAPAAGDG
-634 AGGDGDG
+634 AADGDG
-641 DGAGSDRAGTGTGT
+641 TGGAQD
-655 GNGSAVGSGDVRAA
+655 VGAA
-669 ALVGV
+669 TVVGV
-674 DPASYAELAR
+674 DPARYAELAR
-684 ATGLPAFPAAPL
+684 ATGLPAFPAARL
-696 KATGASASLPEGTKS
+696 KATGSSAPLPEGGS
-711 ESGPERV
+711 SGPERV

-732 KEPQAVDTLSGN
+732 GQPQYLDTLSGN
-744 FKVQVVGTASRVAS
+744 FKVQIVGTTPRAASL
-758 VSTTNF
+758 TTENF

-772 EQKAPTTLLLTGAP
+772 EERTPTTLLLTGAP
-786 DPGKLHA
+786 DPGKLRA
-793 AVEAGGK
+793 AVEESGA

-814 VSTPMQAGA
+814 VDTPMQAGA

-845 LLQTAPERRTLLARL
+845 LLQTAPERKTLLARL
-860 RTMGLTPGQGR
+860 RTMGLTTGQGR

-920 PVVLRTDLW
+920 PVLLRTDLW

>member
-1 MRHNE
+1 MSDGK

-17 LRTAPGAATALA
+17 LRTAPGAAVALA

-43 RAVDAYESK
+43 RAVDAYETK

-57 ILTADAGRS
+57 IRRADAGRS
-66 TLEVA
+66 ALEIA

-79 PQAQRDA
+79 PQAQREA
-86 EVRGP
+86 EVRSP
-91 ELARIGAGLLKTLP
+91 ELKRVGGALVKALP
-105 APLRADAS
+105 APLRADMS
-113 SVAYGVRTTKPAVAN
+113 SVAYGLRTTKPVLAT
-128 EPWLPRPEA
+128 EPWLPRPDT
-137 VPPQFSY
+137 VPPQLSY
-144 VAQSGLKEHAT
+144 TAQTGLKDHAR
-155 LASGAWPTTPR
+155 LVEGAWPATPDA
-166 EVTSDSREVQGAVT
+166 VTSASRAVGGAVT
-180 EETAAEL
+180 EETAAAL
-187 KVKVGATIELL
+187 NMKVGSTLELP
-198 TAAQEPITVTITGIV
+198 TAAGGSLKVTITGIV

-224 ADPLLRTPSL
+224 ADPLVRTPSL
-234 VPDPTS
+234 IPDPTS
-240 PFPVHF
+240 RFPQNY

-259 ALLSTAAEP
+259 ALLATATEP
-268 VLFWRIPPDPTGLTG
+268 AVFWRIPPDPSALTG
-283 PDAARLTSVIASLE
+283 PDGDRLTSVIASLE
-297 SGPGLLKVREVA
+297 SGPELLKVRAIA
-309 GGTAMVATG
+309 GDTAAVLTG
-318 LGHIVEANARMRD
+318 LGHIVKDNARMRD

-344 GSVAAVVLLM
+344 GSVAAVVLVM
-354 TGALIAARRRSELA
+354 TGALIAARRKAELA

-378 GIGGRLLAETAV
+378 GIGGRLLAETSV

-406 VGEGRWWPG
+406 VGEGRWWPA

-429 LPVRTTLQHIRPTLH
+429 LPLRTTLQHIRPTLH
-444 GAREDMVSARPS
+444 GAREDMVSAKPS

-469 AVGAVTALRRRGTSA
+469 AVGAVTALRRRGTSG
-484 EGGTD
+484 GGTD
-489 LLVSAAPVL
+489 VLVSGAPVL

-575 ALASVGAD
+575 ALTAVGAD
-583 ARVSGASERA
+583 ARVSGRSERA
-593 TLPDTLVRTVSDLDG
+593 TLPDELVRTVRDLDG
-608 VRNAAPIRVEY
+608 VRSAAPLRIEF
-619 GVALPEAVAGDGGTD
+619 GVTMPETAAAAGDADGSGTGD
-634 AGGDGDG
+634 RVTDTGSGADTGGGDAA
-641 DGAGSDRAGTGTGT
+641 GASGARAMTM
-655 GNGSAVGSGDVRAA
+655 
-669 ALVGV
+669 VGV
-674 DPASYAELAR
+674 DPASYTRLAR
-684 ATGLPAFPAAPL
+684 TTGLPDFPSGLLKAAGPSAPL
-696 KATGASASLPEGTKS
+696 PKGAQ
-711 ESGPERV
+711 SGPERV
-718 LPAIASPAVAARLG
+718 LPVIASPAVAARLG
-732 KEPQAVDTLSGN
+732 KEAHAVDTLSGD
-744 FKVQVVGTASRVAS
+744 FKVQVVGTVGRVAS
-758 VSTTNF
+758 LASTNF
-764 LIVNSAAL
+764 LIVNSASL
-772 EQKAPTTLLLTGAP
+772 EERAPTTLLLTGAP
-786 DPGKLHA
+786 DPGKLRA
-793 AVEAGGK
+793 AADGNGE
-800 EYAVQLRSEERARY
+800 EFAVQLRSEERARY
-814 VSTPMQAGA
+814 VNTPMQAGA

-845 LLQTAPERRTLLARL
+845 LLQTAPERKTLLARL
-860 RTMGLTPGQGR
+860 RTMGLTTGQGR

-883 LAAGGGLFTG
+883 LAAGGGLLTG
-893 WATIALLSP
+893 WATIVLLSP
-902 GVDLVPL
+902 GIDLVPL

-920 PVVLRTDLW
+920 PVTLRADLW
-929 SLGLP
+929 SLALP

>member
-1 MRHNE
+1 MSNDK
-6 RAASAPWIRTR
+6 RAASAPWARTR
-17 LRTAPGAATALA
+17 LRTAPGAAAALA

-43 RAVDAYESK
+43 RAVDAYETK

-66 TLEVA
+66 TVEIA

-79 PQAQRDA
+79 PQDQREA
-86 EVRGP
+86 EARSP
-91 ELARIGAGLLKTLP
+91 ELTRVGKALLKALP

-113 SVAYGVRTTKPAVAN
+113 SVAFGVRTTKPAVAT
-128 EPWLPRPEA
+128 EPWLARPDA
-137 VPPQFSY
+137 VPPRLTY
-144 VAQSGLKEHAT
+144 VAQSGLKDHAT
-155 LASGAWPTTPR
+155 LASGAWPAAPGG
-166 EVTSDSREVQGAVT
+166 VTADSRAVQGAVT

-187 KVKVGATIELL
+187 KVKVGATITLL

-224 ADPLLRTPSL
+224 TDPLLRTPSL
-234 VPDPTS
+234 VPDPTD
-240 PFPVHF
+240 PLPVHF

-259 ALLSTAAEP
+259 VLLSTAAEP
-268 VLFWRIPPDPTGLTG
+268 ALFWRIPPDPTALTG
-283 PDAARLTSVIASLE
+283 PDGARLTSVIASLE
-297 SGPGLLKVREVA
+297 SGPGLLKVRGIA
-309 GGTAMVATG
+309 GDTAAVSTG
-318 LGHIVEANARMRD
+318 LGTIVESNARMRD

-354 TGALIAARRRSELA
+354 TGALIAGRRRSELA

-401 LAVLA
+401 LAVLL

-469 AVGAVTALRRRGTSA
+469 AVGAVTALRRRGTSTG
-484 EGGTD
+484 GGTD
-489 LLVSAAPVL
+489 LLVSGAPVL

-517 AARPMARLRG
+517 ATRPMARLRG

-575 ALASVGAD
+575 ALATVGAD
-583 ARVSGASERA
+583 ARISGLSDRA
-593 TLPDTLVRTVSDLDG
+593 TLPDELVRTVRDLDG
-608 VRNAAPIRVEY
+608 VRDAAPVRVEY
-619 GVALPEAVAGDGGTD
+619 SVAMPEAAAGDD
-634 AGGDGDG
+634 
-641 DGAGSDRAGTGTGT
+641 SGTGTGT
-655 GNGSAVGSGDVRAA
+655 GTDTDPETGTGTADDAAGAGDAATA

-674 DPASYAELAR
+674 EPASYARLAR
-684 ATGLPAFPAAPL
+684 AQGLPAFPATRL
-696 KATGASASLPEGTKS
+696 KATGPSAPLPEGTKA
-711 ESGPERV
+711 GRERV
-718 LPAIASPAVAARLG
+718 LSAIASPAVAARLG
-732 KEPQAVDTLSGN
+732 KEPRAIRTLSGD
-744 FKVQVVGTASRVAS
+744 FQVQVVGTTARAAA
-758 VSTTNF
+758 VSPTDF
-764 LIVNSAAL
+764 LIVNAASL
-772 EQKAPTTLLLTGAP
+772 EQRAPTTLLLAGAP
-786 DPGKLHA
+786 DPGKLRA
-793 AVEAGGK
+793 AVDGNGK
-800 EYAVQLRSEERARY
+800 KFVVQLRSEERARY
-814 VSTPMQAGA
+814 VNTPMQAGA

-845 LLQTAPERRTLLARL
+845 LLQTAPERKTLLARL
-860 RTMGLTPGQGR
+860 RTMGLTTAQGR
-871 RLLAFEATPQAL
+871 RLLALEATPQAL

-909 ALAGVAGSDTS
+909 ALAGVAGSDTD
-920 PVVLRTDLW
+920 PVALRTDLW
-929 SLGLP
+929 SLGVP